1 MPDLQ
6 AALSPLRDLS
16 AHYDLVVIGGGINGA
31 GVARDAAQ
39 RGLTTLLLEKGDFGS
54 GTTGWSTRL
63 IHGGL
68 RYLQYFEFP
77 LVRESLRE
85 REILLRNAPHLVKP
99 IQFTLPL
106 YHNSAHSVP
115 ELRAGMLLYDLLSYD
130 KSLPN
135 HRALGRAEC
144 QRLFPSLAT
153 DGLQGAV
160 QYYDAQVQYAE
171 RLCLEVIQAAEAL
184 GATVR
189 NYVEVTD
196 VRVENDVISELV
208 CRDSLTQEVVAVTV
222 GSNTQVVNT
231 TGPWLD
237 RLCQSGSEPTGHPS
251 TDLQATQPRP
261 LSARRLIG
269 GTKGSHIFV
278 APFPGAPDT
287 ALYTEAARDGRPYF
301 IVPWLGG
308 FLIGTTDFRY
318 NGDLDRIKADSD
330 EIDYLLEAT
339 NAVIPSANL
348 TRGDIRFTY
357 AGVRPL
363 PYREGKSAGAIT
375 RKHILHDHATDRPAT
390 NRSVTEPPSS
400 SQRSQGGIKNLLS
413 LVGGKLTTHR
423 NSSQEIV
430 DKIYGKLGKSAP
442 ACQTASTAL
451 PGAIVASDPTIART
465 VATYSDRVPPMT
477 IHHLFQLYGSKAP
490 DVLALG
496 DNSPELFAPL
506 VEGLPDIQAQV
517 VYAVQHEYARTLT
530 DIAHRRTSLAILDG
544 QYGLRA
550 VGAIA
555 DVLKHHCSWSTDRC
569 NEQILWHR
577 TYMQDNSIPDY
588 CNGSVSDSALPT
600 QGTATASP
608 PAS

>member
-6 AALSPLRDLS
+6 AAPSPLRDLS
-16 AHYDLVVIGGGINGA
+16 AHYDLIVIGGGINGA

-106 YHNSAHSVP
+106 YRNSAHSGP
-115 ELRAGMLLYDLLSYD
+115 ELRAGMVLYDLLSYD

-144 QRLFPSLAT
+144 QQLFPSLAT

-160 QYYDAQVQYAE
+160 QYYDAQVEYAE
-171 RLCLEVIQAAEAL
+171 RLCLEVIQAAEVS

-189 NYVEVTD
+189 NYAEVTE

-208 CRDSLTQEVVAVTV
+208 CRDTLTQETIALKV
-222 GSNTQVVNT
+222 GPNTQVVNT

-237 RLCQSGSEPTGHPS
+237 RLCQTGSEHQTGSEPTSPPQTASPSNGHPPA
-251 TDLQATQPRP
+251 DRQAGQPRP
-261 LSARRLIG
+261 LSNRRLIG
-269 GTKGSHIFV
+269 GTKGSHIVV

-318 NGDLDRIKADSD
+318 NGDLDRVKADSD

-339 NAVIPSANL
+339 NAIIPSANL
-348 TRGDIRFTY
+348 TRADVRFTY

-375 RKHILHDHATDRPAT
+375 RKHILHDHAT
-390 NRSVTEPPSS
+390 
-400 SQRSQGGIKNLLS
+400 SQQGGVKNLLS

-430 DKIYGKLGKSAP
+430 DTVYGKLGKPTP
-442 ACQTASTAL
+442 ACRTASTAL

-490 DVLALG
+490 AVLALG
-496 DNSPELFAPL
+496 DTSPELFAPL
-506 VEGLPDIQAQV
+506 VEGLPDIKAQV
-517 VYAVQHEYARTLT
+517 IYAVQHEYARTLT
-530 DIAHRRTSLAILDG
+530 DIAHRRTSLATLDG

-550 VGAIA
+550 LGAIA
-555 DVLKHHCSWSTDRC
+555 DVLTQHCGWS
-569 NEQILWHR
+569 
-577 TYMQDNSIPDY
+577 
-588 CNGSVSDSALPT
+588 
-600 QGTATASP
+600 
-608 PAS
+608 